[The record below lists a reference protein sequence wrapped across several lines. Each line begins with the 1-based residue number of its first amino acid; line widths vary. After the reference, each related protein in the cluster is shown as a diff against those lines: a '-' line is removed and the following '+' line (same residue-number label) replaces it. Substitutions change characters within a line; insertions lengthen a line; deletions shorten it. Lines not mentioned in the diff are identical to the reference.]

1 MDRDIS
7 QESKNYEDLLNG
19 NCDDLEEI
27 IQKEPQKSNM
37 KQWVIIKWINYY
49 LIGIVVSKFEID
61 GINNFKWSKNFNRIK
76 YSFNSSS

>member
-37 KQWVIIKWINYY
+37 KQWVIIK
-49 LIGIVVSKFEID
+49 
-61 GINNFKWSKNFNRIK
+61 
-76 YSFNSSS
+76 

>member
-19 NCDDLEEI
+19 NCGDLEGI

-37 KQWVIIKWINYY
+37 
-49 LIGIVVSKFEID
+49 
-61 GINNFKWSKNFNRIK
+61 
-76 YSFNSSS
+76 NSRLS

>member
-61 GINNFKWSKNFNRIK
+61 GINKFLNGVIILICSIL
-76 YSFNSSS
+76 